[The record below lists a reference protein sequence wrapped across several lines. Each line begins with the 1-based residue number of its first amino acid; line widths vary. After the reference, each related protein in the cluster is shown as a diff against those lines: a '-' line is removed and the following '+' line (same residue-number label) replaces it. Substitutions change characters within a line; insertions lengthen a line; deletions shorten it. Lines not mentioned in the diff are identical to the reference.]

1 MLINCFKLILEKKK
15 IGVNFTQLLTSVPE
29 SGRNRPGS
37 DDRILP
43 LYQESTTR
51 QVRDFLKDL
60 NKAQQEAVKEIN
72 GPALIIAGAG
82 SGKTR
87 VLTYRI
93 AWLLDQGIPASN
105 ILALTFTNKAAAE
118 MKDRI
123 GTLIGYGISRHLW
136 MGTFHAVFSRIL
148 RIESEHTGYSSN
160 FSIYDTQDSRNV
172 IKAIIKELR
181 LDEQI
186 YKPNEVFGRISFVRN
201 NLVTPGAYAANP
213 VLVAEDTKN
222 RKPRIADIF
231 RLYQKRC
238 HAADAMDFDDLLL
251 NTNILFRDHPGVL
264 AKYQDIFRYILVD
277 EYQDTNY
284 AQYLIVSK
292 LAAGHKNLGVVG
304 DDAQSIYSF
313 RGARIENILNFKKD
327 YPDYRIFKLEQNYR
341 STKTIVDA
349 ANSLIARNKGQI
361 RKKIWSANETGEKIK
376 VLECATDHEEG
387 ELIAK
392 SIISKKDS
400 GNCEYIDFAVLYRT
414 NAQSRIFEEVMR
426 KRGIPYKVYGSLSFY
441 QRKEIKDL
449 LAYFRLTVN
458 NRDQEALY
466 RIINY
471 PARGIG
477 KTTTDKLLRYC
488 NENGANPWEV
498 ISNIDKFSGVLG
510 INRGASRKLTDFSR
524 MINSFSREVWQQ
536 DAWQMASRIAS
547 SSGILKDL
555 FDPASAE
562 NISKYENIQEL
573 LNGVKDFTIR
583 QSEQGE
589 SNSLA
594 AYLQNVSLLTDQD
607 TEKPDDRN
615 KVTLMTIHSSKGLE
629 FKHVYVG
636 GLEEELFPNI
646 WAATSDSELEEERRL
661 FYVAIT
667 RAGLS
672 ATLSYAQTRYR
683 WGVPSMCKP
692 SRFLSEIDSHYL
704 EYPDFELTGNRKIRG
719 SSPDNSAARIKKPPM
734 HRGKLIRLEQAGT
747 MPDPDEP
754 DHSGI
759 ADSVSGHSPGIP
771 ADSTKS
777 NGNQATSPLSKLK
790 AGMIVEHE
798 RFGRGEII
806 NIEGYHPNSK
816 ATVHFISSGQ
826 KQLLLKFAKLRVVQ
840 A

>member
-1 MLINCFKLILEKKK
+1 M
-15 IGVNFTQLLTSVPE
+15 
-29 SGRNRPGS
+29 
-37 DDRILP
+37 
-43 LYQESTTR
+43 
-51 QVRDFLKDL
+51 RDFLKDL
-60 NKAQQEAVKEIN
+60 NEAQQEAVREIN

-118 MKDRI
+118 MKERI
-123 GTLIGYGISRHLW
+123 GTLVGYGISRHLW

-148 RIESEHTGYSSN
+148 RIESEHTGYSPS

-213 VLVAEDTKN
+213 VLVAEDTKS
-222 RKPRIADIF
+222 RKPGIADIF

-292 LAAGHKNLGVVG
+292 LAAGHKNIGVVG

-327 YPDYRIFKLEQNYR
+327 YPGYRIFKLEQNYR
-341 STKTIVDA
+341 STKTIVNA
-349 ANSLIARNKGQI
+349 ANSLIAKNKGQI
-361 RKKIWSANETGEKIK
+361 RKKIWSANETGEKLK

-387 ELIAK
+387 DLIAK
-392 SIISKKDS
+392 SIIGKKDS
-400 GNCEYIDFAVLYRT
+400 DGCEYIDFAILYRT

-426 KRGIPYKVYGSLSFY
+426 RRGIPYKVYGSLSFY

-458 NRDQEALY
+458 NRDQEAFY

-477 KTTTDKLLRYC
+477 KTTTDKLVRYC
-488 NENGANPWEV
+488 NENGANPWDIV
-498 ISNIDKFSGVLG
+498 SNIDKYSGILG
-510 INRGASRKLTDFSR
+510 INRGTSRKLADFSR
-524 MINSFSREVWQQ
+524 LMTSFSGEAGQQ
-536 DAWQMASRIAS
+536 DAWQMASRIS
-547 SSGILKDL
+547 SASGILKDL
-555 FDPASAE
+555 FDPGSAE

-589 SNSLA
+589 STSLSS
-594 AYLQNVSLLTDQD
+594 YLQNVSLLTDQD

-615 KVTLMTIHSSKGLE
+615 KVTLMTIHSAKGLE

-646 WAATSDSELEEERRL
+646 WAATSESELEEERRL

-672 ATLSYAQTRYR
+672 ATLSHAQTRYR
-683 WGVPSMCKP
+683 WGVPAMCKP
-692 SRFLSEIDSHYL
+692 SRFLSEIDPRYL
-704 EYPDFELTGNRKIRG
+704 EYPAPEFTGNRKTKG
-719 SSPDNSAARIKKPPM
+719 SFPENSAGKTKKPHLHPG
-734 HRGKLIRLEQAGT
+734 RLIRLEQAGA
-747 MPDPDEP
+747 MPDPGRP
-754 DHSGI
+754 GHSGS
-759 ADSVSGHSPGIP
+759 AGSSAGRSPGSP
-771 ADSTKS
+771 SDSDNS
-777 NGNQATSPLSKLK
+777 NGNQAASPLSILK
-790 AGMIVEHE
+790 AGMIVDHE
-798 RFGRGEII
+798 RFGRGKII
-806 NIEGYHPNSK
+806 NIEGYPPNSK
-816 ATVHFISSGQ
+816 ATVHFTSSGQ
-826 KQLLLKFAKLRVVQ
+826 KQLLLKFAKLKVVQ
-840 A
+840 G